1 MMKNSRVLLLLL
13 VVIAFLPSCR
23 KNHYDVSHIQGVN
36 TQGELLLPIGT
47 KSFTVRDMME
57 TFEMADM
64 LNWTEDGD
72 MSYGFGY
79 EIDSIINGEDLLR
92 FDDQNYEWHM
102 AIENPFP
109 TGLPLVFDTVLSI
122 HERINF
128 QSESI
133 KVIQGWMKSGRF
145 DFIVSSNIGEVQRVV
160 LRSSN
165 IKDVQGNDFVLD
177 APAVGNNFG
186 FDLAGM
192 QYVTEEAN
200 TLDLDIELRF
210 SLVGTTDPELVL
222 DVNLTGRDLACREM
236 YGYVE
241 TYESRNRIDT
251 TFALFPSHLTGTL
264 EVDGVRVSVS
274 ERNTFGIN
282 ACLVVDTA
290 LLLNEGQQPYS
301 VFDPMPLIVDIPSQ
315 SEFGEV
321 VNWTVNGKVDVSG
334 GRIFST
340 SSFIVNQGGMSDL
353 VSINDASRV
362 DAKVD
367 VEVPFSFNFDN
378 ISYMDTVDLNLS
390 QLELPELI
398 ESLTMEL
405 VFSSTLPV
413 NLKAS
418 FYAYDS
424 STGRITDT
432 LLANTQVIEAAVDNQ
447 PTTTE
452 VAIVIDEEKIE
463 NLVHSDRLLM
473 SYLLD
478 SGDKSVSLNGN
489 QNVELFMKVR
499 AKYNVIVE
507 L

>member
-1 MMKNSRVLLLLL
+1 MKNIRVLLLLL

-23 KNHYDVSHIQGVN
+23 KNHYDVSHVQGVN

-57 TFEMADM
+57 SFEMADM

-72 MSYGFGY
+72 MSYVFGY

-92 FDDQNYEWHM
+92 FDDQNYEWHT
-102 AIENPFP
+102 ALVNPFP
-109 TGLPLVFDTVLSI
+109 TGLPLVLDTVLSI
-122 HERINF
+122 RQHITF
-128 QSESI
+128 QSENI
-133 KVIQGWMKSGRF
+133 RVMQGWMKSGRF
-145 DFIVSSNIGEVQRVV
+145 DFIVSSNIGDLQRVV

-165 IKDVQGNDFVLD
+165 IKDEQGNDFVFD
-177 APAVGNNFG
+177 APAYGDSFG
-186 FDLAGM
+186 FDIAGAR
-192 QYVTEEAN
+192 YVTEEAN
-200 TLDLDIELRF
+200 TLDFDIEMHFR
-210 SLVGTTDPELVL
+210 LVGTTDPELAL
-222 DVNLTGRDLACREM
+222 DVNLAGRDLACREM

-241 TYESRNRIDT
+241 TYESRSRIDT
-251 TFALFPSHLTGTL
+251 TFALFPSQLTGTL
-264 EVDGVRVSVS
+264 KVDGVRVRVS

-290 LLLNEGQQPYS
+290 LIINEGQQPYS
-301 VFDPMPLIVDIPSQ
+301 VFSQMPLIVDIPSQ

-340 SSFIVNQGGMSDL
+340 SSFIVNQGGMSEL
-353 VSINDASRV
+353 VSVDDASRI
-362 DAKVD
+362 DAKID
-367 VEVPFSFNFDN
+367 VEVPFSFIFDD
-378 ISYMDTVDLNLS
+378 IFYMDTVDLNLS
-390 QLELPELI
+390 QLELPDLI

-405 VFSSTLPV
+405 AFSSTLPV

-432 LLANTQVIEAAVDNQ
+432 LLDNAQIIEAAVGNQ

-452 VAIVIDEEKIE
+452 VAIVIDDEKME
-463 NLVHSDRLLM
+463 NVMHSDRILI
-473 SYLLD
+473 SYMLD
-478 SGDKSVSLNGN
+478 SGNQSVSLNGN
-489 QNVELFMKVR
+489 QAVELFMKVR